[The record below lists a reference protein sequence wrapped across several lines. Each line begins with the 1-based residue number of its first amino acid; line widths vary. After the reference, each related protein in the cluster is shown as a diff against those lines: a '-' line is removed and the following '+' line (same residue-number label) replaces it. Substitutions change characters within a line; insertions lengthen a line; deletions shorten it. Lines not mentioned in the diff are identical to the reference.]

1 MVSLALVW
9 LLACIEVSYLAIKVG
24 SFFILCLF
32 FLEGEGVGLHKPM
45 KIKVKENLYKDSSFL
60 PFNYIYL
67 HVHLHETRY
76 VLSFPVKKKPLK

>member
-32 FLEGEGVGLHKPM
+32 FLEGEGVGLHKLM
-45 KIKVKENLYKDSSFL
+45 KIKVKENLYKG
-60 PFNYIYL
+60 
-67 HVHLHETRY
+67 
-76 VLSFPVKKKPLK
+76 